1 MPRLLYTYLASQ
13 ILAPF
18 YASLLILTGI
28 LFLSRII
35 PILGIIL
42 DYGIGMIDFLLLFI
56 YFTPKLL
63 LFALPMA
70 SMMGVIIGTTRLTND
85 NETMVLKSSGISL
98 YKMLPPIIVIA
109 LFMALITGYFSI
121 RLIPAGN
128 QAKAQLLFQLVK
140 DRVDRSLHEKKF
152 SESLGDMVLYTDRKN
167 PATQQWEG
175 IYVSDMRDRQNP
187 VTIIAKTGTI
197 TTDINKGSLTLLLNE
212 GSLHRNRDNINQTI
226 DFKHYVLDV
235 PVEAPKKNP
244 LAKAGRSNMNQ
255 AQLLQESN
263 KLGRDTKQGAALLI
277 EFHKRLALPVSCFI
291 LTILGFPLGLLA
303 GPRQRAIGIPLG
315 LLIFIL
321 FYALLT
327 AGQSFSEALVLP
339 VGPAMWMPNVVFFL
353 FTLAFIRSVARETH
367 TAVLEKTFAAG
378 HAITSKLPWRSRR
391 TK

>member
-18 YASLLILTGI
+18 YASLIILTGI

-121 RLIPAGN
+121 HLIPAGN

-152 SESLGDMVLYTDRKN
+152 SESLGDMVLYTDKKN

-197 TTDINKGSLTLLLNE
+197 TTDINKGSLALLLNE

-226 DFKHYVLDV
+226 DFKHYLLDV

-263 KLGRDTKQGAALLI
+263 KLGRDTKPGAALLI